1 MKLFTQLALVTA
13 IATSG
18 SAFAMQTM
26 DDSALSSTTG
36 QDGITLLI
44 APPLLATPMSNGATH
59 GIDIGAAILHDKD
72 GLDGVTGFTTGAS
85 SSGAIVLGDP
95 GIASGATNGADS
107 LAPHLIVG
115 GSTPI
120 SVRID
125 ASGNAGAGQSSAT
138 ANGAAPVLNI
148 SVGLPTDFAIQTGN
162 IYVAGSN
169 RVAGTT
175 SAAVG
180 GTIGTAVKVFDN
192 TTIVLAGA
200 KLNIQL
206 GNAPQGATI
215 AVSGTINGGLSLL
228 NSGITDSAP
237 YSGSLNVGQILV
249 TDAGGTNLTIA
260 AGVHIVNGTFA
271 PTAAVAPQGGLL
283 VTLGNGTANSA
294 NYNVMLQNVT
304 LGTATS
310 TLGDLELRGVNLTG
324 TSIIISGH

>member
-18 SAFAMQTM
+18 SAFAMQAM

-44 APPLLATPMSNGATH
+44 APPTLAAGAIVGAPASATK
-59 GIDIGAAILHDKD
+59 GIDIGAAIQHDKD
-72 GLDGVTGFTTGAS
+72 GLDGFQAAGTS
-85 SSGAIVLGDP
+85 SAGAIILGDP
-95 GIASGATNGADS
+95 GIASGLTNGTDS
-107 LAPHLIVG
+107 GAPHLVIAG
-115 GSTPI
+115 GTPI
-120 SVRID
+120 IVKID
-125 ASGNAGAGQSSAT
+125 ATGNAAGSSAT
-138 ANGAAPVLNI
+138 ASGAAPVLN
-148 SVGLPTDFAIQTGN
+148 VNVQLPTDFSIQTGN

-169 RVAGTT
+169 RIAGTT

-180 GTIGTAVKVFDN
+180 GTVGTAVQVFDS
-192 TTIVLAGA
+192 TTITLGGA
-200 KLNIQL
+200 NLNIQL

-215 AVSGTINGGLSLL
+215 ALSGTVTGGLVL
-228 NSGITDSAP
+228 NNAGIKDAAP
-237 YSGSLNVGQILV
+237 YNGKLNVGTILV
-249 TDAGGTNLTIA
+249 TDYNGPDLSLKAGI
-260 AGVHIVNGTFA
+260 HIVDGAFA
-271 PTAAVAPQGGLL
+271 PTSAVAPNGGLL

-324 TSIIISGH
+324 TNVIISGH

>member
-44 APPLLATPMSNGATH
+44 APPTLATPMSNGATH

-72 GLDGVTGFTTGAS
+72 GLDGVAGYANGTTSA
-85 SSGAIVLGDP
+85 GAIVLGDP

-107 LAPHLIVG
+107 GAPHLIVG
-115 GSTPI
+115 GSEPI
-120 SVRID
+120 LVKID
-125 ASGNAGAGQSSAT
+125 ATGDTAT
-138 ANGAAPVLNI
+138 ASTTASGATPVLN
-148 SVGLPTDFAIQTGN
+148 VFVKLPSDFAIQTGN

-169 RVAGTT
+169 RVSGTT

-180 GTIGTAVKVFDN
+180 GTIGTAVKIFDN
-192 TTIVLAGA
+192 TTIALGGA
-200 KLNIQL
+200 SLNIQL
-206 GNAPQGATI
+206 GNTPQGAAI
-215 AVSGTINGGLSLL
+215 KLGGTVTGGLSLL
-228 NSGITDSAP
+228 NAGITDSAP
-237 YSGSLNVGQILV
+237 FNGSLNVGQILV
-249 TDAGGTNLTIA
+249 TDYNSADLNLKA
-260 AGVHIVNGTFA
+260 AIHIVDGAFAGTS
-271 PTAAVAPQGGLL
+271 AVAPNGGLL
-283 VTLGNGTANSA
+283 ITLGDGTANSA

-304 LGTATS
+304 LGTAAS

>member
-18 SAFAMQTM
+18 SAFAMQAM

-44 APPLLATPMSNGATH
+44 APPTLATPLSNGATH

-72 GLDGVTGFTTGAS
+72 GLDGFQAAGTS
-85 SSGAIVLGDP
+85 SAGAIVLGDP
-95 GIASGATNGADS
+95 GIASGTTNGADS
-107 LAPHLIVG
+107 GAPHLIVG

-120 SVRID
+120 VVKID
-125 ASGNAGAGQSSAT
+125 ASGNAGAGASSAT
-138 ANGAAPVLNI
+138 ADGSAPVLNI
-148 SVGLPTDFAIQTGN
+148 NVGLPSDFAIQTGN

-180 GTIGTAVKVFDN
+180 GTIGTAVKVFDSM
-192 TTIVLAGA
+192 TIALGGA
-200 KLNIQL
+200 SLNIQL

-215 AVSGTINGGLSLL
+215 ALSGTITGGLAI
-228 NSGITDSAP
+228 NNAGITDGAP
-237 YSGSLNVGQILV
+237 YNGALNVGQILV
-249 TDAGGTNLTIA
+249 TDYNSTNLTLK
-260 AGVHIVNGTFA
+260 AGIHIVDGAFA
-271 PTAAVAPQGGLL
+271 PTSAVAPNGGLL

-304 LGTATS
+304 LGSATS

-324 TSIIISGH
+324 TNVIISGH